1 MSLQN
6 ILLCLYFAKKEM
18 IISVTLGNV
27 QEDKIQ
33 KVEQNFNPG
42 SALRV
47 KFLPENNWVQPRP
60 QGLLAFQYAAILESE
75 KTLGTRLQLVNET
88 REE

>member
-1 MSLQN
+1 
-6 ILLCLYFAKKEM
+6 M

-47 KFLPENNWVQPRP
+47 KFLPENNWV
-60 QGLLAFQYAAILESE
+60 
-75 KTLGTRLQLVNET
+75 NET

>member
-75 KTLGTRLQLVNET
+75 KTLGTRLQLGNET
-88 REE
+88 R

>member
-1 MSLQN
+1 
-6 ILLCLYFAKKEM
+6 M
-18 IISVTLGNV
+18 ITSVNGLAMYR
-27 QEDKIQ
+27 
-33 KVEQNFNPG
+33 KVNTKRGKNFNPG

-75 KTLGTRLQLVNET
+75 KTLGTRLQLGNET

>member
-75 KTLGTRLQLVNET
+75 KTLGTRLQLGNET

>member
-1 MSLQN
+1 
-6 ILLCLYFAKKEM
+6 M

-47 KFLPENNWVQPRP
+47 KFLPENNWVMKQGKNDPKQGHQSKNNSRRQPQLFRRWIALSTGKP
-60 QGLLAFQYAAILESE
+60 IALS
-75 KTLGTRLQLVNET
+75 LG
-88 REE
+88 